1 SDGRLAVLGPRIR
14 ARPDTYGYWLYQ
26 LDPAPRREVADV
38 RDWMLAEAA
47 ACDVAIRAH
56 DAARD

>member
-1 SDGRLAVLGPRIR
+1 
-14 ARPDTYGYWLYQ
+14 WLFQ
-26 LDPAPRREVADV
+26 HDAAPRREVAEV

-47 ACDVAIRAH
+47 ECDAMIRAH